1 MAASCHQRKCRSV
14 KSPQAFS
21 ESRNSF
27 AAFRSSMSKVVGDLI
42 GSVLIH
48 RHARADIVKDGRALP
63 GRFVSPCPCY
73 IGRAAPS
80 IARLAVNPIWPHTDV
95 SIALR
100 MVLSTE
106 RVEWVIKRGHSQNQ
120 KKATDGERRLRHIQI
135 KLASSASDCRPR
147 RVFWRYCHARRIRQ
161 CQEDQP
167 MSNVRDEQR
176 ALRDEQRAAIK
187 AAVASANA
195 IIPNL
200 GWHRRAWHGVDTS
213 HNRPTPRRAEEAARH
228 TDADPGSARDW
239 TPAGSAE
246 SSR

>member
-1 MAASCHQRKCRSV
+1 MPSTEVPVGQIPSSIQRVEERLCRLQIERV
-14 KSPQAFS
+14 
-21 ESRNSF
+21 EGSR
-27 AAFRSSMSKVVGDLI
+27 RSDRI
-42 GSVLIH
+42 GPHSQTCPRRYCERRPGI
-48 RHARADIVKDGRALP
+48 AR
-63 GRFVSPCPCY
+63 RFVSPCPCY

-228 TDADPGSARDW
+228 TDADPGRARDW